1 MIPRIIEQELKKYF
15 FKGKAIVLIG
25 PRQVGKTTLI
35 KKIVNEFDETA
46 LFLDGDDNTIRNM
59 IGIAESSKIKQVI
72 GNHKIVVI
80 DEAQRINEIGLVA
93 KIIVDQFKEVQ
104 LVLSGSSA
112 FELTQQMSEPL
123 TGRKFTFHLWP
134 ISWQEY
140 EAFAGYVKS
149 EQELENRL
157 VFGFYPDIIMQE
169 KMQERL
175 MAELTDSYLFK
186 DILMYSNIRKPE
198 VLHKLL
204 QALAWQVGSEVNF
217 KELGDLIG
225 IDSKTVSL
233 YIELLEKT
241 YVIFKL
247 SSFSRNLRNEIK
259 SSKKIYFYDNGIRNA
274 LIGDFAPLVNRK
286 DIGALW
292 ENFVISER
300 MKQHS
305 YQNKKTNLYF
315 WRTKQQQEIDLIEE
329 DNKVL
334 KAFEIKWSATKKVN
348 FSKTFTDTYPSETF
362 VIHRENFR
370 EFVMKGE

>member
-1 MIPRIIEQELKKYF
+1 MDIPMEGEMDEDDEDDISYSKEKLAKELKK
-15 FKGKAIVLIG
+15 L
-25 PRQVGKTTLI
+25 
-35 KKIVNEFDETA
+35 
-46 LFLDGDDNTIRNM
+46 
-59 IGIAESSKIKQVI
+59 GITPCSNNYLQASS
-72 GNHKIVVI
+72 
-80 DEAQRINEIGLVA
+80 
-93 KIIVDQFKEVQ
+93 
-104 LVLSGSSA
+104 
-112 FELTQQMSEPL
+112 
-123 TGRKFTFHLWP
+123 
-134 ISWQEY
+134 
-140 EAFAGYVKS
+140 
-149 EQELENRL
+149 
-157 VFGFYPDIIMQE
+157 
-169 KMQERL
+169 
-175 MAELTDSYLFK
+175 LFK

-300 MKQHS
+300 IKQYS

-329 DNKVL
+329 DNKVI